1 MKKNFIVICF
11 ILLITG
17 LILSG
22 CQPSTEADRPTG
34 ETEEKGKVGEIIEQ
48 KKTSSAVAMGTYT
61 IGSTGYLVGT
71 GVAKVINDFSSIKV
85 ISEPTSGP
93 NAFVPLMETGEFL
106 LGLQTGNDVGW
117 AYSGGT
123 GYNKPYKNIRV
134 LLRGHD
140 VPTIPLVVRVDS
152 GIKSTEELRGKRVA
166 GEYGGTASILAV
178 VTAGLE
184 AGGLTWDDVKVV
196 PVPDPSTGNRALQE
210 GRLDACFGG
219 NPNGAEYLEIDS
231 GTPLTA
237 LNFGDLPPEQ
247 AGNPPKELIE
257 TLKKHQPSA
266 SVYLQKKEGYLKSD
280 TTLIIYPYF
289 FSASAKLSADTAYEI
304 TKVLYEND
312 KELHPIHVLLSGW
325 KQETM
330 FDPKPSAPYHEGAV
344 RFWKE
349 KGLWTPEAE
358 ENQKRLL
365 EQ

>member
-1 MKKNFIVICF
+1 M
-11 ILLITG
+11 LITG

-166 GEYGGTASILAV
+166 GEYGNSIY
-178 VTAGLE
+178 
-184 AGGLTWDDVKVV
+184 
-196 PVPDPSTGNRALQE
+196 
-210 GRLDACFGG
+210 FGSC
-219 NPNGAEYLEIDS
+219 NCWN
-231 GTPLTA
+231 
-237 LNFGDLPPEQ
+237 
-247 AGNPPKELIE
+247 
-257 TLKKHQPSA
+257 
-266 SVYLQKKEGYLKSD
+266 
-280 TTLIIYPYF
+280 
-289 FSASAKLSADTAYEI
+289 
-304 TKVLYEND
+304 
-312 KELHPIHVLLSGW
+312 
-325 KQETM
+325 
-330 FDPKPSAPYHEGAV
+330 
-344 RFWKE
+344 
-349 KGLWTPEAE
+349 
-358 ENQKRLL
+358 
-365 EQ
+365 